1 MVAIGLCDYNFLHK
15 IENSLPKAN
24 EPRKHSNAYIPSNKP
39 ASSLPDHLMT
49 RSKSENQIKPN
60 RVFNK
65 KFQKN
70 STEDSNDDDAD
81 DEDNEDEG
89 GDESDS
95 DIISNKNSNSRSKSS
110 ILRKS
115 NEGKQTK
122 RISFKGT
129 LKFF

>member
-1 MVAIGLCDYNFLHK
+1 MQIKKSVKKKKTA
-15 IENSLPKAN
+15 ENSLPKAN
-24 EPRKHSNAYIPSNKP
+24 EPRKHSNAYLPSNKP
-39 ASSLPDHLMT
+39 TSSLPDHLMT

-60 RVFNK
+60 RVFGK

-70 STEDSNDDDAD
+70 STEDSNEDD
-81 DEDNEDEG
+81 DEDDENNG
-89 GDESDS
+89 DEAGDESDS

-122 RISFKGT
+122 RISFKGI
-129 LKFF
+129 LNFF

>member
-1 MVAIGLCDYNFLHK
+1 MFYLFYKLKSIKKKKTA
-15 IENSLPKAN
+15 ENSPPKAN
-24 EPRKHSNAYIPSNKP
+24 EPRKHSNGYLPSNKP
-39 ASSLPDHLMT
+39 TSSLPDHLMT

-70 STEDSNDDDAD
+70 STEDSNDDD
-81 DEDNEDEG
+81 DEYDEDEG

-95 DIISNKNSNSRSKSS
+95 DIISYKNSNSRSKSS
-110 ILRKS
+110 MFRKS

-129 LKFF
+129 FRFF